1 MMLAAITE
9 QYFHPT
15 QNRKVN
21 KNEAKKKLNM
31 YNISTI
37 SQVHIGTSYIYTKFN
52 NINWRKM
59 YERKEKAIKFMHI

>member
-37 SQVHIGTSYIYTKFN
+37 SQVHIGTSYIV
-52 NINWRKM
+52 
-59 YERKEKAIKFMHI
+59 HIHKV